1 MPRGIDYKWSE
12 DLKCIFITFTG
23 IVGVKMQNL
32 DVQLADVFLKVN
44 HAPSKQ
50 LQVIDLR
57 DSVDISTSST
67 VIHGSSVQVQLT
79 KCSPKIWGCLEYTD
93 EDVRVRRAESLA
105 RAEMF
110 EKGRIESAAKARQ
123 EQVKHSEQMQWKE
136 DRESRELFEKKRL
149 DAKTAAENQVYE
161 DLAEIGVQDAV
172 VPPDE
177 GGHVKP
183 ETNTEGLRL
192 YESEDSDSEAGDSDE
207 PKVVE
212 VLTSGRGGPSGET
225 TPAEEHLQAPIRN
238 QGDRSVKI
246 GLEFTKRRQ
255 VGVPARDRPGREA
268 PRPRADATG
277 IMGVSQR
284 SGETDAEENFPM
296 MLKTRGDKMMSNGDF
311 KGAGLKARRLAATRY
326 TGRLSPACEDCR
338 HALAA
343 LDLQLK
349 HQTAGIVG
357 GAVIEPE
364 ESKRTRA
371 VIYSRLAVAS
381 LWLGRFEMASE
392 AASKAEEIAR
402 ACLLFSEEER
412 GRIAS
417 DKRRISDIIERI
429 WTTKK
434 AADELYRQRGLA
446 EAVDQYEKLISSI
459 DRNPILLA
467 NLSQFK
473 LQQGEFERTINL
485 VDEALE
491 ATWSIPCVGA
501 GMNPAVPPKYE
512 AHLHQ
517 LLTDPLTF
525 NDSAVD
531 PTAAQWLMKREGCD
545 LKDLPEVPPEF
556 EWVRSGGQDKNW
568 IAVRKKP
575 SEKTVEDVKACV
587 ADLQDAVTSRIP
599 ARIRGVAEKHG
610 ASEYTTVQKAVM
622 DALRYAADLENAL
635 KMREES
641 EHHLQ
646 ENISLNDLL
655 GTGAFIN
662 KHPICVNRRKLFTKL
677 QLRWSTAAVRAGNKQ
692 EEAIGRLRKVI
703 SIDRDNKEAMLL
715 ISRLLAKQDTEASA

>member
-50 LQVIDLR
+50 LQVIDLH

-161 DLAEIGVQDAV
+161 DLARIGVQDAV
-172 VPPDE
+172 VPPVE

-183 ETNTEGLRL
+183 ETNTEGLIL

-212 VLTSGRGGPSGET
+212 VLTSGREGPSGET
-225 TPAEEHLQAPIRN
+225 APAEEHLQAPIRN

-268 PRPRADATG
+268 PRPRADGTG

-284 SGETDAEENFPM
+284 SGETDAEENSPM

-311 KGAGLKARRLAATRY
+311 KGA
-326 TGRLSPACEDCR
+326 
-338 HALAA
+338 
-343 LDLQLK
+343 
-349 HQTAGIVG
+349 
-357 GAVIEPE
+357 
-364 ESKRTRA
+364 
-371 VIYSRLAVAS
+371 
-381 LWLGRFEMASE
+381 
-392 AASKAEEIAR
+392 
-402 ACLLFSEEER
+402 
-412 GRIAS
+412 
-417 DKRRISDIIERI
+417 
-429 WTTKK
+429 
-434 AADELYRQRGLA
+434 
-446 EAVDQYEKLISSI
+446 
-459 DRNPILLA
+459 
-467 NLSQFK
+467 
-473 LQQGEFERTINL
+473 
-485 VDEALE
+485 
-491 ATWSIPCVGA
+491 
-501 GMNPAVPPKYE
+501 
-512 AHLHQ
+512 
-517 LLTDPLTF
+517 
-525 NDSAVD
+525 
-531 PTAAQWLMKREGCD
+531 
-545 LKDLPEVPPEF
+545 
-556 EWVRSGGQDKNW
+556 
-568 IAVRKKP
+568 
-575 SEKTVEDVKACV
+575 
-587 ADLQDAVTSRIP
+587 
-599 ARIRGVAEKHG
+599 
-610 ASEYTTVQKAVM
+610 
-622 DALRYAADLENAL
+622 
-635 KMREES
+635 
-641 EHHLQ
+641 
-646 ENISLNDLL
+646 
-655 GTGAFIN
+655 
-662 KHPICVNRRKLFTKL
+662 
-677 QLRWSTAAVRAGNKQ
+677 
-692 EEAIGRLRKVI
+692 
-703 SIDRDNKEAMLL
+703 
-715 ISRLLAKQDTEASA
+715 